1 MHPYRPRFTLSAIR
15 QFGHFSGWML
25 VRNIATGLS
34 DHLVN
39 LLIGRSISVAGLA
52 FFSAAREMAEM
63 ATTELQAP
71 IRRAMFP
78 GFAAVNHDPAL
89 LRRSYVDWT
98 AVMVLLTFPFR
109 IGLALVA
116 PDAVRVLLGERWLP
130 VVALLQILACA
141 GIFRASV
148 AGAQLMLIA
157 MGKPRPAAIVAVL
170 RAVVLIPL
178 VVVGIALA
186 DATGAAVAMFAM
198 AGMMFVVNL
207 AVVVRTV
214 HVSRGEL
221 LEASWR
227 PIVATLVMAGAVL
240 ALAPLLPG
248 DASLSAAFVPPCRRV
263 ARRPGFIRA
272 GAVVA
277 VVARGAACGRRSA
290 RTEFCAA
297 GARLAR
303 RALGSLGRAARFSR
317 GDAISPAASDQSAAS
332 RPPRARGPLGGSRRR
347 ARARDDAA
355 PARAHA
361 RLELHVVH
369 DHAAD
374 TKECAGPD
382 RGVTRDRRAGRQ
394 PCTRADVDAVADV
407 HQAADLGV
415 GADRRMRQHPAANA
429 RLRTHVDAIAD
440 PHAGKVRKE

>member
-1 MHPYRPRFTLSAIR
+1 
-15 QFGHFSGWML
+15 
-25 VRNIATGLS
+25 
-34 DHLVN
+34 
-39 LLIGRSISVAGLA
+39 
-52 FFSAAREMAEM
+52 
-63 ATTELQAP
+63 
-71 IRRAMFP
+71 MFP

-98 AVMVLLTFPFR
+98 AVMVLLTFPIP

-116 PDAVRVLLGERWLP
+116 PDVVRVLLGERWLP

-207 AVVVRTV
+207 AVVVGTV

-227 PIVATLVMAGAVL
+227 PIVATLVMAAAVL

-248 DASLSAAFVPPCRRV
+248 DASLSAAFVRLAV
-263 ARRPGFIRA
+263 ESLAGLVSYVLALWSLWSLAGRPA
-272 GAVVA
+272 GAEA
-277 VVARGAACGRRSA
+277 HALSFARP
-290 RTEFCAA
+290 
-297 GARLAR
+297 
-303 RALGSLGRAARFSR
+303 ALGW
-317 GDAISPAASDQSAAS
+317 
-332 RPPRARGPLGGSRRR
+332 
-347 ARARDDAA
+347 
-355 PARAHA
+355 
-361 RLELHVVH
+361 
-369 DHAAD
+369 
-374 TKECAGPD
+374 
-382 RGVTRDRRAGRQ
+382 
-394 PCTRADVDAVADV
+394 
-407 HQAADLGV
+407 LGV
-415 GADRRMRQHPAANA
+415 H
-429 RLRTHVDAIAD
+429 
-440 PHAGKVRKE
+440 